1 LLLKPAA
8 TLSYSKSKINKPM
21 KKQLHIKPL
30 SGYALIEPEE
40 AEEVTASGIV
50 LPDTAKERP
59 AQGKV
64 LAVGAPIKHPEHEVK
79 AEFKIGDRVLYKKWG
94 GDEIKIQSIEY
105 KLVKFEDVM
114 AVIE

>member
-1 LLLKPAA
+1 
-8 TLSYSKSKINKPM
+8 M
-21 KKQLHIKPL
+21 KKQLNIKPL
-30 SGYALIEPEE
+30 SGFALIEPEE

-50 LPDTAKERP
+50 LPAKERP
-59 AQGKV
+59 AQGTV

-79 AEFKIGDRVLYKKWG
+79 AEFKVGDRVLYKKWG
-94 GDEIKIQSIEY
+94 GDEIKIGGKEY